1 MKRSDISSAVS
12 RVTRVANGE
21 KVVRAAKIV
30 GAGLAGVWML
40 MRVRKELYG
49 PGGTKLS
56 RYRRREE

>member
-12 RVTRVANGE
+12 RVTRVASGE